1 MLHNWY
7 AVSAPGGTYEA
18 TYKVYFG
25 DASGML
31 LDGYGSARPTLTW
44 NAAPAP
50 GAAMTLALG
59 RAARLASPSFVNA
72 SKSETVRRF
81 CAASSRTQNEG

>member
-1 MLHNWY
+1 MGRAWSRVARPEVHASPS

-25 DASGML
+25 DASGTP
-31 LDGYGSARPTLTW
+31 LDGYGAGEATLTW
-44 NAAPAP
+44 NAVPAP

-59 RAARLASPSFVNA
+59 GLCAC
-72 SKSETVRRF
+72 RRRR
-81 CAASSRTQNEG
+81 S